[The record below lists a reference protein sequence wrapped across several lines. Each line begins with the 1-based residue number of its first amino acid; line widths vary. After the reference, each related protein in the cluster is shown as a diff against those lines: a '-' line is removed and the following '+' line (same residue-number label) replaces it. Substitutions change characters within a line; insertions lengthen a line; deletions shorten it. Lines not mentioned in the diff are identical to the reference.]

1 MAIVS
6 GAETSSPGAEIR
18 LMTASASSS
27 LPLRTK
33 NQGDSG
39 ASETR
44 MIKGIGQAHW
54 HAKGIYG
61 RQC

>member
-27 LPLRTK
+27 LPFRTR

-44 MIKGIGQAHW
+44 MIKGIGQAH
-54 HAKGIYG
+54 
-61 RQC
+61 